1 MLLVYSQ
8 DIQLKIWHG
17 ESVKMEKIKEFFKAK
32 EGTLFAEAREISC
45 SRKIASYVIDVTDK
59 TGEKTAVFQGMVY
72 RKDVDLISR
81 QD

>member
-1 MLLVYSQ
+1 ML
-8 DIQLKIWHG
+8 
-17 ESVKMEKIKEFFKAK
+17 SVTVIIRLLPVPPPDWKKAK
-32 EGTLFAEAREISC
+32 EGTLFAEAREVSC
-45 SRKIASYVIDVTDK
+45 SRKIASYAIDVTDK